1 VELFDFSNVKMSH
14 SNFFLLLK

>member
-1 VELFDFSNVKMSH
+1 MSH